1 MDQTR
6 IDMLERLAG
15 LFRAGNL
22 SEEEYA
28 AEKAKVLAGAPTVAP
43 AAGDFVDY
51 TPPGANAG
59 EDEID
64 RFRGST
70 TGWLLGSLYGWGTIL
85 LVLAWPVALL
95 ASLETWP
102 LRIAGGL
109 SLFGL
114 GMIVWRFFGNISA
127 SYVLTTQRLVMRT
140 GIFFKRVD
148 EIELYR
154 VKDVRVDYS
163 LVNQLTGIGRLT
175 LRTSDQSSNQTDFTI
190 PDVPDAVDL
199 RETLRM
205 LVDKARQ
212 RRGVREMDV
221 DEWGA

>member
-15 LFRAGNL
+15 LYRAGNL
-22 SEEEYA
+22 SEAEYA
-28 AEKAKVLAGAPTVAP
+28 AEKAKVLAGAATVAP
-43 AAGDFVDY
+43 AAGDIVDY
-51 TPPGANAG
+51 TPANVPG

-70 TGWLLGSLYGWGTIL
+70 TGWLLGSLYGWVTIL

-95 ASLETWP
+95 AGLGTWP
-102 LRIAGGL
+102 LRIAGAL
-109 SLFGL
+109 SVIGL
-114 GMIVWRFFGNISA
+114 GMIVWRFIGNISA
-127 SYVLTTQRLVMRT
+127 HYVLTSQRLVMRT

-175 LRTSDQSSNQTDFTI
+175 LRTSDQTSHQTDFTI

-212 RRGVREMDV
+212 RRGVREMDI